1 MLPRTHAEYAAV
13 ITFGSSNFERVTGK
27 EASTVWVSWRES
39 NTEAIHPTTGPVI
52 PSSFFPFSL
61 LSRES
66 QSLSEPH
73 TLASTKPNVMQAAVS
88 QLDLMTLQMEPPV
101 PPPRR
106 SVTSCDLH
114 PGETFT
120 GFCAACLRE
129 RLAGLES
136 SAATAA
142 APGRKSTSAIR
153 SLFSRPFHA
162 AAAGAPSS
170 SGAAAALPDLR
181 RCKSFSCG
189 RGGDAALAVAGAGG
203 AYEPQRRSCDVRG
216 RSTLWALFHQDDRER
231 VRDGTAFGAFPA
243 SSSAAA
249 AALSAEVL
257 PPPQQPPPAEEFL
270 EEEIA
275 VAEDSDEI
283 VPVVEPVLVVD
294 TSGEMET
301 EAYAA
306 PREIRPMKD
315 HLDLESSQSQQPN
328 RKPPPKDLK
337 EIAGSFWLAASV
349 FSKKWQKWRRKQ
361 KVKKQESAGSKAA
374 AAAMPP
380 PEKPS
385 KPSFLRRSRFFHHG
399 EAGSEFAAG
408 RRSCDTDPRFSLDA
422 GRMSVDDVG
431 FSWDEPRA
439 SWDGYLFGAGIG
451 LGGRAPPP
459 LSRLPPIL
467 SALEDSPAGIFERS
481 DGQIPV
487 EDDSQPEP
495 DADANVPGG
504 SAQTRDY
511 YMDSSS
517 RRRRSL
523 DRSSS
528 VRRSF
533 EVTDPKP
540 VPVPVPVPVPMPVA
554 APAAIVNGKESPL
567 MGSSEFYH
575 FQHAED
581 LLDHHRFS
589 TSSLVEDFSAS
600 LDAAAFH
607 HGLAKKPRRWRKAW
621 SLWGLIHR
629 RAAGR
634 RSGASDDAADRAF
647 WEPWPSELLRVR
659 GYNGGRMMQRC
670 NSNASARSSFSS
682 NSGLGSSSRRSFV
695 DAHGNSKRR
704 REECAVAALERN
716 RSARHSPG
724 QADNG
729 MLRFYLTPMRSTSGR
744 RTAVFP
750 AKGGRQLR
758 SQSFARTM
766 LGLCR

>member
-1 MLPRTHAEYAAV
+1 
-13 ITFGSSNFERVTGK
+13 
-27 EASTVWVSWRES
+27 
-39 NTEAIHPTTGPVI
+39 
-52 PSSFFPFSL
+52 
-61 LSRES
+61 
-66 QSLSEPH
+66 
-73 TLASTKPNVMQAAVS
+73 
-88 QLDLMTLQMEPPV
+88 MTLHMEPPV

-106 SVTSCDLH
+106 SVSTTCDLH

-120 GFCAACLRE
+120 GFCPSCLRE
-129 RLAGLES
+129 RLAGLET

-153 SLFSRPFHA
+153 SLFYRPFNA
-162 AAAGAPSS
+162 AAAAPSS
-170 SGAAAALPDLR
+170 SGAAALPDLR
-181 RCKSFSCG
+181 RCRSFSCG
-189 RGGDAALAVAGAGG
+189 GGRGGGDALAAAVAGG

-216 RSTLWALFHQDDRER
+216 RSTLWALFHQDDHER
-231 VRDGTAFGAFPA
+231 VRDGTAFASFPA

-249 AALSAEVL
+249 AEVL
-257 PPPQQPPPAEEFL
+257 PPPPPPPPACVPEVFL

-275 VAEDSDEI
+275 AAEEDSDEI
-283 VPVVEPVLVVD
+283 VPVVEPVPVLVVQD
-294 TSGEMET
+294 TTSGEMEA

-306 PREIRPMKD
+306 PREVRAMKD
-315 HLDLESSQSQQPN
+315 HIDLESSQSHQQQQPK
-328 RKPPPKDLK
+328 KPPPKDLK
-337 EIAGSFWLAASV
+337 EIAGSFWVAASV

-361 KVKKQESAGSKAA
+361 KMKKQEAAGSKAA

-380 PEKPS
+380 PEKQP
-385 KPSFLRRSRFFHHG
+385 KPSFLPRSRFHRG
-399 EAGSEFAAG
+399 EPGSEFAG
-408 RRSCDTDPRFSLDA
+408 DRRSCDTDPRFSLDA
-422 GRMSVDDVG
+422 GRMSVDDVVG

-439 SWDGYLFGAGIG
+439 SWDGYLFGAGTGIG
-451 LGGRAPPP
+451 LGRAPTPP
-459 LSRLPPIL
+459 VSRLPPIL
-467 SALEDSPAGIFERS
+467 SALEDSPAGFVERS

-495 DADANVPGG
+495 DADIPGG

-511 YMDSSS
+511 YMDTSS

-533 EVTDPKP
+533 EVADHPKP
-540 VPVPVPVPVPMPVA
+540 VPVPVPAP
-554 APAAIVNGKESPL
+554 APAAAAIGNGRESPL

-589 TSSLVEDFSAS
+589 TSSLAEDFSAG
-600 LDAAAFH
+600 LDAAFH
-607 HGLAKKPRRWRKAW
+607 GPAKKPRRWRKAW

-634 RSGASDDAADRAF
+634 RSETEDRAF
-647 WEPWPSELLRVR
+647 SEPWPEMRLR
-659 GYNGGRMMQRC
+659 GYNGGGRMQRC

-682 NSGLGSSSRRSFV
+682 NSGVGLGSSRRSFF
-695 DAHGNSKRR
+695 DGHGNVKRR
-704 REECAVAALERN
+704 REECAAALERN
-716 RSARHSPG
+716 RSTRHSPGG

-729 MLRFYLTPMRSTSGR
+729 MLRFYLTPMRSASGR
-744 RTAVFP
+744 RTAVLP

-766 LGLCR
+766 LGLY

>member
-1 MLPRTHAEYAAV
+1 
-13 ITFGSSNFERVTGK
+13 
-27 EASTVWVSWRES
+27 
-39 NTEAIHPTTGPVI
+39 
-52 PSSFFPFSL
+52 
-61 LSRES
+61 
-66 QSLSEPH
+66 
-73 TLASTKPNVMQAAVS
+73 
-88 QLDLMTLQMEPPV
+88 MTLQMEPPV

-106 SVTSCDLH
+106 SVSTTCDLH

-136 SAATAA
+136 TSAAAA

-153 SLFSRPFHA
+153 SLFSRPFGGP
-162 AAAGAPSS
+162 AGAGGASS
-170 SGAAAALPDLR
+170 SGGAAAALPDLR

-189 RGGDAALAVAGAGG
+189 RGGDALAAALAGAGG

-249 AALSAEVL
+249 AALAAEVL
-257 PPPQQPPPAEEFL
+257 PPPQHPPPPPPPACVPEVFL

-275 VAEDSDEI
+275 VAEEDSDGI
-283 VPVVEPVLVVD
+283 VPVVEPEPVVVAPVD
-294 TSGEMET
+294 TSGEMEA
-301 EAYAA
+301 EANAA
-306 PREIRPMKD
+306 AREVRAMKD
-315 HLDLESSQSQQPN
+315 HIDLESSQPQPK
-328 RKPPPKDLK
+328 KPPPKDLK

-361 KVKKQESAGSKAA
+361 KLKKQEAAGSKAA
-374 AAAMPP
+374 AAAMPL

-385 KPSFLRRSRFFHHG
+385 KPSFLRRSRFHRG
-399 EAGSEFAAG
+399 EAGSEFAGG

-439 SWDGYLFGAGIG
+439 SWDGYLFGAGTGIG
-451 LGGRAPPP
+451 LGRAPPP

-467 SALEDSPAGIFERS
+467 SAMEDSPAGVLERS

-495 DADANVPGG
+495 DPDANVPGG

-511 YMDSSS
+511 YMDTSS

-523 DRSSS
+523 DRSASS

-540 VPVPVPVPVPMPVA
+540 APAPVSVPVPVPVAAPVA
-554 APAAIVNGKESPL
+554 ITNGKDSPL

-575 FQHAED
+575 FHHAED
-581 LLDHHRFS
+581 LLDHHHHHFS
-589 TSSLVEDFSAS
+589 TNSLVEDFSAS
-600 LDAAAFH
+600 LDAAFH
-607 HGLAKKPRRWRKAW
+607 GPAKKPRRWRKAW

-634 RSGASDDAADRAF
+634 RSDAAERAF
-647 WEPWPSELLRVR
+647 SEPWPELRVR
-659 GYNGGRMMQRC
+659 GYNGRMQRC

-682 NSGLGSSSRRSFV
+682 NSGGLGSSRRSYVV
-695 DAHGNSKRR
+695 DAKRR
-704 REECAVAALERN
+704 RDECAAALERN
-716 RSARHSPG
+716 RSARHSSPG
-724 QADNG
+724 HADNG
-729 MLRFYLTPMRSTSGR
+729 MLRFYLTPMRSASGR
-744 RTAVFP
+744 RGAVLP
-750 AKGGRQLR
+750 AKGGGRQLR

-766 LGLCR
+766 LGLY

>member
-1 MLPRTHAEYAAV
+1 
-13 ITFGSSNFERVTGK
+13 
-27 EASTVWVSWRES
+27 
-39 NTEAIHPTTGPVI
+39 
-52 PSSFFPFSL
+52 
-61 LSRES
+61 
-66 QSLSEPH
+66 
-73 TLASTKPNVMQAAVS
+73 
-88 QLDLMTLQMEPPV
+88 MTLQMEPPV

-106 SVTSCDLH
+106 SVSTSCDLH
-114 PGETFT
+114 PEEIFT

-129 RLAGLES
+129 RLAGLEA
-136 SAATAA
+136 SAAAA
-142 APGRKSTSAIR
+142 ATPGRKSTSAIR
-153 SLFSRPFHA
+153 SLFTRPF
-162 AAAGAPSS
+162 AAGGATSG
-170 SGAAAALPDLR
+170 SGAATLPDLR
-181 RCKSFSCG
+181 RCRSFSCG
-189 RGGDAALAVAGAGG
+189 RGGDALAAAAGAD
-203 AYEPQRRSCDVRG
+203 EPQRRSCDVRG

-249 AALSAEVL
+249 AALAAEVQ
-257 PPPQQPPPAEEFL
+257 PHPQPPPPPVCVHEVFL

-275 VAEDSDEI
+275 LAEDSDEI
-283 VPVVEPVLVVD
+283 TPVVEPVLVVD

-301 EAYAA
+301 EANAA
-306 PREIRPMKD
+306 REVRAMKD
-315 HLDLESSQSQQPN
+315 HIDLESFQSQP
-328 RKPPPKDLK
+328 KKLPPKDLK

-361 KVKKQESAGSKAA
+361 KLKKQEAAGSEAA
-374 AAAMPP
+374 AAAMPL
-380 PEKPS
+380 PEKSS
-385 KPSFLRRSRFFHHG
+385 KPSFLRRSRFHRG
-399 EAGSEFAAG
+399 ETGSEFAGG

-439 SWDGYLFGAGIG
+439 SWDGYLFGAGTGIG
-451 LGGRAPPP
+451 PGRAPLP

-467 SALEDSPAGIFERS
+467 SALEDSPAGIVERS

-495 DADANVPGG
+495 DADANIPGG

-523 DRSSS
+523 DRYNS

-540 VPVPVPVPVPMPVA
+540 VAV
-554 APAAIVNGKESPL
+554 PAAVTNGKVSPL
-567 MGSSEFYH
+567 VGSSEFYH
-575 FQHAED
+575 FHHAED

-589 TSSLVEDFSAS
+589 TNSLVEDFSAS
-600 LDAAAFH
+600 LDATFH
-607 HGLAKKPRRWRKAW
+607 DPSKKPRRWRKAW

-634 RSGASDDAADRAF
+634 TNGASDVTDRAF
-647 WEPWPSELLRVR
+647 SEPWPELRVR
-659 GYNGGRMMQRC
+659 GYNGRMQRC

-682 NSGLGSSSRRSFV
+682 NSGGLGSSRRSCV
-695 DAHGNSKRR
+695 DAYGNVKRR
-704 REECAVAALERN
+704 REECALDRN
-716 RSARHSPG
+716 RSARYSPG
-724 QADNG
+724 HADNG
-729 MLRFYLTPMRSTSGR
+729 MLRFYLTPMRSASGR
-744 RTAVFP
+744 QTGVLP

-766 LGLCR
+766 LGLY